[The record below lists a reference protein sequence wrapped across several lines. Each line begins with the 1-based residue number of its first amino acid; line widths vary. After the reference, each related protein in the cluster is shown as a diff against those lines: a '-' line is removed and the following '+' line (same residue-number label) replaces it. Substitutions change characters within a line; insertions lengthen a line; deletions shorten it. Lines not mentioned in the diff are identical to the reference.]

1 MPVKPA
7 YLALAGAGTIIAV
20 AGVKGWGLGHTFRDV
35 VSGNKPG
42 QQDIQLTSQ
51 ITGASFYGY
60 GVSAPIGG
68 KNPTPPAGGGKVSIN
83 AAANM
88 ALARLSVAGIHPS
101 WAIGKQ
107 WAAWKALWMRESGW
121 SSEAFNPS
129 GAYGNA
135 QALGHA
141 KSGDSAIGPR
151 RLAGGV
157 KIAPGMNNAY
167 GSDFGLSAR
176 SARAAN
182 AGGNLQ
188 QIQWGIGYIASV
200 YTDPV
205 TAEAHEQANGWY

>member
-1 MPVKPA
+1 MPVKPG
-7 YLALAGAGTIIAV
+7 YLALAGAGTIVAI

-35 VSGNKPG
+35 VSGKKPG

-51 ITGASFYGY
+51 ITAASFYGY
-60 GVSAPIGG
+60 GTTGPVSG
-68 KNPTPPAGGGKVSIN
+68 NPSPPTGGGKVSVN
-83 AAANM
+83 AVANM
-88 ALARLSVAGIHPS
+88 ALARLSVAAIHPS
-101 WAIGKQ
+101 WATGNQ
-107 WAAWKALWMRESGW
+107 WIAWKALWLRESGW

-129 GAYGNA
+129 GAYGIA

-141 KSGDSAIGPR
+141 KAGDSAVGPR
-151 RLAGGV
+151 TLAGGQ

-167 GSDFGLSAR
+167 GSDFGLSSR

-188 QIQWGIGYIASV
+188 QIQWGIGYISTV

-205 TAEAHEQANGWY
+205 TAWQHEIANGWY